1 LKELKKKNTIDPEMI
16 ILQELLVPTVHSDLI
31 NVNYFLEI
39 HFGHKGMTFG
49 SKLKP
54 AVLPIYIYA
63 PIVPKSVLKFKKP
76 DNWNPIRYN
85 PVHLVVA
92 DQ

>member
-1 LKELKKKNTIDPEMI
+1 LEEKLLSLHLKENIQNDKYLKELKKKKTLDPEVL

-31 NVNYFLEI
+31 NVNYFLEV

-63 PIVPKSVLKFKKP
+63 PIVPKNQL
-76 DNWNPIRYN
+76 
-85 PVHLVVA
+85 
-92 DQ
+92 

>member
-1 LKELKKKNTIDPEMI
+1 
-16 ILQELLVPTVHSDLI
+16 
-31 NVNYFLEI
+31 
-39 HFGHKGMTFG
+39 MTFG

-63 PIVPKSVLKFKKP
+63 PIVPKTVLKFKKP